1 MFDHCDEIAALE
13 QELEAL
19 ADRVEQCRKVA
30 LIAKAMIVAGGAL
43 LVLLLTGALGRSPS
57 ALVIAF
63 AAFLGGVALHGTNRS
78 TLDEIRGTIRKL
90 ESCRAELIGAMELRL
105 VPT

>member
-1 MFDHCDEIAALE
+1 
-13 QELEAL
+13 
-19 ADRVEQCRKVA
+19 
-30 LIAKAMIVAGGAL
+30 
-43 LVLLLTGALGRSPS
+43 
-57 ALVIAF
+57 LVIAF